1 MTIEVKNAE
10 VIVRLVKQKLDEAK
24 ARLKPALDDE
34 ATRIINRTRGGTDVN
49 GQKFAPYTPAYNKR
63 KASFKSGFT
72 TRSRDKVNGGY
83 KRGKNAGQVK
93 GEFSAVNQPVDLTL
107 SGNML
112 AAIQVK
118 VEDTSSGATGTIY
131 FNSALEAAKAQGNQQ
146 KRQFFGLSDEQVQR
160 IRQKLVGK

>member
-1 MTIEVKNAE
+1 MAIEVKNAE

-49 GQKFAPYTPAYNKR
+49 GQKFAPYTPEYNKR
-63 KASFKSGFT
+63 KASLRSGFT
-72 TRSRDKVNGGY
+72 TRTGK
-83 KRGKNAGQVK
+83 KGKNAQTVK
-93 GEFSAVNQPVDLTL
+93 GVYSATTQPVDLTL

-118 VEDTSSGATGTIY
+118 VEDTREGSTGTIY